1 MGLVPQ
7 DWRSGEQAS
16 EYISLVT
23 IIVGSSLFLYM
34 GCSRNHNCHMTWFY
48 ISLFITQTS
57 GLLET
62 RVFLFLYT
70 LHQSTCPGLLLST
83 SQNEVDKC
91 SKDIN
96 FSSNDKYF
104 SPLICKSIQ
113 VCLGVL
119 GSIRLYMDK
128 TSGSPHSFNCQCS
141 SNMHS
146 KLRHNV
152 RSYLMM
158 ASQNCLDTNP
168 WAFTSSTYSYSIIH
182 SI

>member
-1 MGLVPQ
+1 VGLVPQ
-7 DWRSGEQAS
+7 EVVNKHLN
-16 EYISLVT
+16 ISLVT

-34 GCSRNHNCHMTWFY
+34 GCSRNHNCRMTWFY
-48 ISLFITQTS
+48 ILLLITQTS

-62 RVFLFLYT
+62 LFLYT
-70 LHQSTCPGLLLST
+70 LHQSICPGLLFST

-119 GSIRLYMDK
+119 GSIRLYMD
-128 TSGSPHSFNCQCS
+128 
-141 SNMHS
+141 M
-146 KLRHNV
+146 
-152 RSYLMM
+152 
-158 ASQNCLDTNP
+158 QNK
-168 WAFTSSTYSYSIIH
+168 WFT
-182 SI
+182 